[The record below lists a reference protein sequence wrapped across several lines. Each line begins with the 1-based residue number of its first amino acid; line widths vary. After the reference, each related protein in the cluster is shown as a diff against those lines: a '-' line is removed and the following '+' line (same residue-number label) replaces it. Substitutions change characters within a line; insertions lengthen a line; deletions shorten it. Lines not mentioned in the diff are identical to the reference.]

1 MQKWITQTGDLSS
14 SQAQKCRVLDAA
26 SWNNFPVIIKEVAEL
41 KNAEIC
47 SFVSKKLS
55 TDNAE
60 LTRALLR
67 L

>member
-26 SWNNFPVIIKEVAEL
+26 SWNNFPVIIKEVAEV

-47 SFVSKKLS
+47 SFVSKK
-55 TDNAE
+55 
-60 LTRALLR
+60 
-67 L
+67 